1 MDFGFVKVVIKKEA
15 NKMSKKIE
23 TLCEDFH
30 NIIEQYG
37 EMMLGETE
45 AIEELELA
53 VKKAKTID
61 TQSLNRQTTL

>member
-1 MDFGFVKVVIKKEA
+1 
-15 NKMSKKIE
+15 MSKKIE

-61 TQSLNRQTTL
+61 TQNLNTKTTHN